1 MNEQT
6 RHTKTLFALDVVTLA
21 GDPDASKD
29 FYAAAFGPLM
39 SKSAGSV
46 EVDMHGTGRFEL
58 ASATTDD
65 GSGGEGASS
74 SFPGY
79 VVTYALAQPSEVQAV
94 MDTAA
99 HAGAQVLKPAKKALF
114 GSFSGSFRAPDG
126 SIWKVAADSNKN
138 KGPVAAAPRPTEISI
153 ILGVKDPKASR
164 AFYQALGLK
173 TDRDY
178 GNKYIDFHPVDGAV
192 RLCLMQRGVL
202 AKDVGINDPGDGTGG
217 LTLSHRAAT
226 NEDIEQ
232 LIAVADSS
240 GSRSATPQAHEA
252 ELGSGHFADPDGFR
266 WNLSTSK

>member
-6 RHTKTLFALDVVTLA
+6 RHTDTTLALDVVTLA
-21 GDPDASKD
+21 GDVSASKD
-29 FYAAAFGPLM
+29 FYAAAFSPLRTE
-39 SKSAGSV
+39 SAGTV

-58 ASATTDD
+58 APTTA
-65 GSGGEGASS
+65 GVAPEVASS
-74 SFPGY
+74 PFPGY

-94 MDTAA
+94 MDAAA

-138 KGPVAAAPRPTEISI
+138 KEPAAAAPRPTEISI

-164 AFYQALGLK
+164 TFYQALGLK

-178 GNKYIDFHPVDGAV
+178 GNKYIDFQPADNAV
-192 RLCLMQRGVL
+192 RLCLMQRNVL

-217 LTLSHRAAT
+217 LTLSHRAET
-226 NEDIEQ
+226 SEDIDQ
-232 LIAVADSS
+232 LISTAESA
-240 GSRSATPQAHEA
+240 GGRSATPQAHHA
-252 ELGSGHFADPDGFR
+252 GSGSGHFADPDDFR

>member
-6 RHTKTLFALDVVTLA
+6 RHTETTLALDVVTLA
-21 GDPDASKD
+21 GDLPESKE
-29 FYAAAFGPLM
+29 FYATAFSPLM
-39 SKSAGSV
+39 NDSAGTV

-58 ASATTDD
+58 APMTA
-65 GSGGEGASS
+65 GVAPEGASS
-74 SFPGY
+74 PFPGY

-94 MDTAA
+94 MDAA
-99 HAGAQVLKPAKKALF
+99 ASAGAQVLKPAKKALF

-138 KGPVAAAPRPTEISI
+138 KGEAVAVPRPTEISI

-164 AFYQALGLK
+164 TFYQALGLK

-178 GNKYIDFHPVDGAV
+178 GNKYIDFQPQQGAS

-217 LTLSHRAAT
+217 LTLSHRAET
-226 NEDIEQ
+226 SEDIDQ
-232 LIAVADSS
+232 LIAVAESS
-240 GSRSATPQAHEA
+240 GSRSATSQAHED
-252 ELGSGHFADPDGFR
+252 ESGSGHFADPDGFR